1 MSNGAAG
8 IYGTVMTMTLPLE
21 HQKVAFL
28 SANGVEQIELEA
40 PMTSV
45 RQAGATAVIVGPNA
59 ETIESAQHHDGGDS
73 FDADLQA
80 SDVEPRQF
88 AALVIPG
95 GQRSIDALAANADA
109 LALIRGFIDLD
120 KTVAVLGSACA
131 LLAMAGVARG
141 RTMAAPDELRTAIER
156 AGGSVSERAVHRDQ
170 HLITGRSGAELPAFC
185 GALIEHL
192 AQITAND
199 RVDEAS
205 EESFPASDAPAWGPS
220 AIGARKGKKEG
231 RANQD

>member
-1 MSNGAAG
+1 
-8 IYGTVMTMTLPLE
+8 MTLPLE
-21 HQKVAFL
+21 HVKVAFL
-28 SANGVEQIELEA
+28 SADGVEQIELEA

-45 RQAGATAVIVGPNA
+45 RQAGAAAMIVTPNMGR
-59 ETIESAQHHDGGDS
+59 IEAAQHHDGGDS
-73 FDADLQA
+73 FDADLEV
-80 SDVEPRQF
+80 SDVEPREF

-95 GQRSIDALAANADA
+95 GEGSIEALAADKNA
-109 LALIRGFIDLD
+109 LELIRGFMDLD

-131 LLAMAGVARG
+131 LLVSADVARG
-141 RTMAAPDELRTAIER
+141 RTMAVPSDLRAEIER
-156 AGGSVSERAVHRDQ
+156 AGGSVSDRAVHRDQ
-170 HLITGRSGAELPAFC
+170 HLITGRSADELPAFC